1 MKSSQNKLSRR
12 SSVEPTPEI
21 MEATK
26 PHQRWGELFM
36 IHRFFG
42 TKLNAVLIF
51 LLLLAIGEFILQ
63 CRHIT
68 HNEPKPP
75 PR

>member
-1 MKSSQNKLSRR
+1 
-12 SSVEPTPEI
+12 

-36 IHRFFG
+36 IHRFYG
-42 TKLNAVLIF
+42 AKLNLVLIF
-51 LLLLAIGEFILQ
+51 LLLLGIGEFILQ

-68 HNEPKPP
+68 Q
-75 PR
+75 